1 MSADLNSRPILSKIK
16 SGSLFGLALKLV
28 YLSIF
33 VFYDRHNKSCK
44 KFLLDSSTRWCS
56 SASSSSSPSSA
67 STANTPTTPSSTSL
81 WYSTPLC
88 TPPRSPSWPRC
99 TRLRAWSSCHSGS
112 PRPTSPTIASGRPTY
127 ALIQGID

>member
-1 MSADLNSRPILSKIK
+1 MSADLDSLPSLPKIK
-16 SGSLFGLALKLV
+16 SGSFSGLALELV

-44 KFLLDSSTRWCS
+44 KFLLASSVRWCS

-67 STANTPTTPSSTSL
+67 STASTPATSPSTSP
-81 WYSTPLC
+81 WYSTPL
-88 TPPRSPSWPRC
+88 
-99 TRLRAWSSCHSGS
+99 SSGQ
-112 PRPTSPTIASGRPTY
+112 PTY